1 MKKTFFIVWGLLLAG
16 SWLCGCARLPSRP
29 PLETPPVSSGPEL
42 LARLQLQA
50 TASDHFQARGQ
61 FLLLTPDRNFQ
72 GNARFLVWQPD
83 RLRLEVV
90 NFWGQSLVTFLSD
103 GADFRFLVYPE
114 GKLYRGPAT
123 PGNLLRFIPFP
134 VTLAGLL
141 AIMTGHLD
149 YENYQGAELLPAADP
164 ETYLLALTP
173 RDRPGRVIL
182 EVARTGLQPV
192 AARWYTPEGEIWL
205 QVNWQDWQEQQ
216 GTRMPSEIRLA
227 DGANR
232 YQLRLRYREIQTD
245 IPLTLAAFA
254 PPADTDLRELPFPQ

>member
-1 MKKTFFIVWGLLLAG
+1 MKKTFLMLWGLLLAG
-16 SWLCGCARLPSRP
+16 SWLWGCARLPSRP
-29 PLETPPVSSGPEL
+29 SLEAPLVSSGPEL
-42 LARLQLQA
+42 LARLQVQTVALA
-50 TASDHFQARGQ
+50 HFQARGQ
-61 FLLLTPDRNFQ
+61 FLLLTPEKNFQ

-123 PGNLLRFIPFP
+123 ASNLRRFIPFP
-134 VTLAGLL
+134 VTLSELL

-173 RDRPGRVIL
+173 RHREGRVIL
-182 EVARTGLQPV
+182 EVASSSLQPV
-192 AARWYTPEGEIWL
+192 AARWYSPQGEMWL
-205 QVNWQDWQEQQ
+205 QVAWQDWQDQR
-216 GTRMPSEIRLA
+216 GIRVPHEIRLA
-227 DGANR
+227 DGSNR
-232 YQLRLRYREIQTD
+232 YQLRLRYREVQTD
-245 IPLTLAAFA
+245 IPLTLAAFV
-254 PPADTDLRELPFPQ
+254 PPAGTDLQELPFPP